1 MLQIVIDSNNG
12 YFELGLQYLLLRMKN
27 HNHQSDDVS
36 LNFTL
41 SKRDIS
47 LPDIIFREFMVTINI
62 KHEPGTRKNHSLAE
76 ISRTIHIPFI
86 CRSHNMDDI
95 ILRIRKILL
104 IASMGYGAS
113 TRTDI
118 FKAAGLKRY
127 LQLSATENNI
137 MLLTGKGHDASD
149 ISRLLHRSERT
160 IGVHCRNAIKK
171 MGMENRLEFYKYATW
186 LARFGNSDEITLCL

>member
-1 MLQIVIDSNNG
+1 MLQIVIDSNNA
-12 YFELGLQYLLLRMKN
+12 YFELGLQQLLSRIN
-27 HNHQSDDVS
+27 RRADSEDDVS
-36 LNFTL
+36 LRFSL
-41 SKRDIS
+41 LPRDTPM
-47 LPDIIFREFMVTINI
+47 PDVIFRDFMVTIHI
-62 KHEPGTRKNHSLAE
+62 RHDIGSRTSKGQAD
-76 ISRTIHIPFI
+76 ISRTLHIPFI
-86 CRSHNMDDI
+86 CRTHNINDI

-104 IASMGYGAS
+104 IASIGDEAS

>member
-1 MLQIVIDSNNG
+1 MLQIVIDSNNA
-12 YFELGLQYLLLRMKN
+12 YFELGLQHL
-27 HNHQSDDVS
+27 
-36 LNFTL
+36 L
-41 SKRDIS
+41 SKINNRNDQGDNVPLTFSLLQRGAS
-47 LPDIIFREFMVTINI
+47 LPDVIFRDFMVTVNI
-62 KHEPGTRKNHSLAE
+62 KHGTDCRNSNSLAE
-76 ISRTIHIPFI
+76 TSRTIHIPFI
-86 CRSHNMDDI
+86 CKSHSMDDI
-95 ILRIRKILL
+95 ILRIRKVLL
-104 IASMGYGAS
+104 IASIGYGAS

-127 LQLSATENNI
+127 LQLSVTENNI
-137 MLLTGKGHDASD
+137 MMLTGKGHDASD